1 MWSQCECGPDGLT
14 SSRSSELNPTISLN
28 SLDGPHSSFSF
39 LPSPVLLNIGFRAN
53 PAEKTW
59 SPKWKQA
66 KVLVVASFSGSPLAH
81 PSGTLQGTALVV
93 FENC

>member
-1 MWSQCECGPDGLT
+1 MESDGLT
-14 SSRSSELNPTISLN
+14 SSRSRELNPTISLN
-28 SLDGPHSSFSF
+28 SLDGPLSSFP

-59 SPKWKQA
+59 SPRWKQA
-66 KVLVVASFSGSPLAH
+66 KVLVVASFPGSPLAH